1 MTTATTTTAKDIGM
15 SLFFTKT
22 GLPGIRNTALAV
34 AAALALFGAAT
45 PALAHP
51 THAGDA
57 SAASAASLMLPV
69 ALSVAAPVGLL
80 SGGAALAVVSVQ
92 ASAEGTVWVLERA
105 SDGARASIRFAGR
118 AAEASVVGGG
128 TLLVVTALSTGWV
141 LSAAGE
147 AIALIPNEIGKALLH
162 SEQLTR

>member
-1 MTTATTTTAKDIGM
+1 MTTAPTAKDIDM
-15 SLFFTKT
+15 NLFFLKT
-22 GLPGIRNTALAV
+22 GLPSLRDIALA
-34 AAALALFGAAT
+34 AATTLALCAAT
-45 PALAHP
+45 APALAHP

-147 AIALIPNEIGKALLH
+147 AIAFLPNELGKALLH